1 MGFDIV
7 SVIGTQIKANNSI
20 LFVTN
25 DSVNFDNTKVYGLVG
40 MDYPSSP
47 NFLDDAFAAG
57 QIASPMFALDLN
69 YQNQTSY
76 LYYNNVSQAILS
88 QTYWIEMYG
97 TDHWQVEVIGF
108 FVNGVEMTS
117 SASDT
122 AIVDSGTSLLVLNPD
137 IYNPIMQ
144 QYFSFP

>member
-1 MGFDIV
+1 
-7 SVIGTQIKANNSI
+7 
-20 LFVTN
+20 
-25 DSVNFDNTKVYGLVG
+25 

-47 NFLDDAFAAG
+47 NFLDDAYAVG

-76 LYYNNVSQAILS
+76 LYYNNVSQTILS

-108 FVNGVEMTS
+108 FVDGVEMTS

-122 AIVDSGTSLLVLNPD
+122 AVVDSGTSLLVLNPD

-144 QYFSFP
+144 QYFSFPECHVDF